1 MKKLIKLIIYW
12 LFPVSFVLMLTFS
25 INILITD
32 FRFAHQSHM
41 VYQHPYSWS
50 KYFIVLPIKKFFIN
64 TFNKKNVGLPQ
75 VYLFISEKSQEKL
88 LNKTPNSTKQWVGG
102 SLLNT
107 NGNLQKI
114 QIRYRGDNPRN
125 WLFEKKSLRIKTRKR
140 ETFEGRRYFEYWPFN
155 LALFVPSSIANRM
168 KILASK
174 SKLVELFINGKSNG
188 VFIENERIDEN
199 FLRRNKIM
207 PINLYKGE
215 NFNAEA
221 LIAIDENLFNNP
233 GLWTKSAIFNQRED
247 VNNLDLKYFLSI
259 VQSAETRDQD
269 FKELLNNINIS
280 TWARFSAYTILT
292 QNYHHDYRH
301 NLRLAIDPWTG
312 YVYPIIAD
320 PKFRN
325 HFKDKKNSDLIYP
338 LESSNNDLITLLNRS
353 SMFIDAK
360 YKELFEYT
368 VKSTV
373 LSEEIDNLKNLYNDL
388 KISVRRDPEINF
400 NKLLE
405 DIEIYK
411 KDLKEIENLIKQK
424 LHLKP
429 ISTWKKNSKN
439 IDIFIEGELPISDI
453 QINYS
458 SQTPKWVVIDE
469 NYNGIIDNNEYK
481 FFSNGEKYIFIAAKL
496 YANRVTLSNQKT
508 DMHTRSNI
516 IIGKTKFSIIS
527 EKDIKPES
535 IIASNPFSRQKF
547 TLGYNNIDAV
557 VANKFNKVIF
567 SEILKKKKNDLLE
580 FSNQIYVKGNYI
592 IENPVKI
599 YPGTNFLIEEDS
611 HIIFKNKVIA
621 KGTVDNPIIFKKKN
635 NTSKAWGTVALL
647 GQKTSGSEFSHI
659 FMDGGSGGN
668 YNQIYFTSMFS
679 LHNTRNIKIEKI
691 KLINHSDYDDMIHVI
706 YCENVLIDKAELIN
720 AFGDAIDIDLSKNIT
735 IINSKFTNATNDSID
750 FMESEALVDS
760 SVMVGSGD
768 KGISI
773 GENSNILIHNSIFKK
788 NNIALAVKDKSI
800 AKVLHTNFENNEI
813 QLSAYS
819 KNWQYGGGGSA
830 FIYRSY
836 FKGKNNFLNSSEKS
850 NLLIDDTSIVGE
862 INIIGKNISSNN
874 VDFYDTKKIINTD
887 DLKLTHPM
895 FSRISLVENINR
907 GYNPLI
913 KEITN

>member
-12 LFPVSFVLMLTFS
+12 LFPVSFVLLLTFS
-25 INILITD
+25 LNILISD

-41 VYQHPYSWS
+41 VYQNPYSWS
-50 KYFIVLPIKKFFIN
+50 KYYITLPIKKFFIDLVN
-64 TFNKKNVGLPQ
+64 NKQVGLPQ
-75 VYLFISEKSQEKL
+75 THLYISEKSKETL
-88 LNKTPNSTKQWVGG
+88 LNKTPKSTKRWVDGA
-102 SLLNT
+102 LLT
-107 NGNLQKI
+107 DNGNIQKI
-114 QIRYRGDNPRN
+114 QARYRGDNPRN
-125 WLFEKKSLRIKTRKR
+125 WLFEKKSIRIKTRKK
-140 ETFEGRRYFEYWPFN
+140 EMFERRRYFEYWPFN
-155 LALFVPSSIANRM
+155 LQLFIPSSIANRM
-168 KILASK
+168 DILASK
-174 SKLVELFINGKSNG
+174 SKLIELFVNGRSNG
-188 VFIENERIDEN
+188 IFIENERIDEN
-199 FLRRNKIM
+199 FLRRNGIM

-215 NFNAEA
+215 NFNVET
-221 LIAIDENLFNNP
+221 LIGIDDNLLNNP
-233 GLWTKSAIFNQRED
+233 GLWTKNAIFNQRKD

-292 QNYHHDYRH
+292 QNYHHDSRH

-312 YVYPIIAD
+312 YVYPIIVD
-320 PKFRN
+320 PLFRY
-325 HFKDKKNSDLIYP
+325 HYKVKKNSDLIYP

-388 KISVRRDPEINF
+388 KISARRDPEINF

-481 FFSNGEKYIFIAAKL
+481 FFSNGTKNIFIAAKL
-496 YANRVTLSNQKT
+496 YANRVALFNRKT

-557 VANKFNKVIF
+557 VAN
-567 SEILKKKKNDLLE
+567 
-580 FSNQIYVKGNYI
+580 
-592 IENPVKI
+592 
-599 YPGTNFLIEEDS
+599 
-611 HIIFKNKVIA
+611 
-621 KGTVDNPIIFKKKN
+621 
-635 NTSKAWGTVALL
+635 
-647 GQKTSGSEFSHI
+647 
-659 FMDGGSGGN
+659 
-668 YNQIYFTSMFS
+668 
-679 LHNTRNIKIEKI
+679 
-691 KLINHSDYDDMIHVI
+691 
-706 YCENVLIDKAELIN
+706 
-720 AFGDAIDIDLSKNIT
+720 
-735 IINSKFTNATNDSID
+735 
-750 FMESEALVDS
+750 
-760 SVMVGSGD
+760 
-768 KGISI
+768 
-773 GENSNILIHNSIFKK
+773 
-788 NNIALAVKDKSI
+788 
-800 AKVLHTNFENNEI
+800 
-813 QLSAYS
+813 
-819 KNWQYGGGGSA
+819 
-830 FIYRSY
+830 
-836 FKGKNNFLNSSEKS
+836 
-850 NLLIDDTSIVGE
+850 
-862 INIIGKNISSNN
+862 
-874 VDFYDTKKIINTD
+874 
-887 DLKLTHPM
+887 
-895 FSRISLVENINR
+895 
-907 GYNPLI
+907 
-913 KEITN
+913 